1 MGRLALLT
9 HFSQCIAMLSDWIET
24 YKAKLESSSFHKI
37 VLVLASDEKEKDT
50 NCMLDIC
57 MEVVVRAGGG

>member
-1 MGRLALLT
+1 
-9 HFSQCIAMLSDWIET
+9 MLSDWIET